1 MAVVTPEQKI
11 EKACLN
17 AKEKLESL
25 GIEDKIQAELEYVI
39 GSYGYDKNP
48 KGLYEIGGKAF
59 KALES
64 YKSEFP
70 RKVSKKLLSDIEGAL
85 KLS

>member
-39 GSYGYDKNP
+39 GSY
-48 KGLYEIGGKAF
+48 
-59 KALES
+59 
-64 YKSEFP
+64 
-70 RKVSKKLLSDIEGAL
+70 
-85 KLS
+85 

>member
-1 MAVVTPEQKI
+1 MAVLTPEQKI
-11 EKACLN
+11 EKACIN

-39 GSYGYDKNP
+39 GSYGFDKNP
-48 KGLYEIGGKAF
+48 VGLYEIGGKAY

-64 YKSEFP
+64 FKTENP
-70 RKVSKKLLSDIEGAL
+70 RKVSKKLLTDIEGAL

>member
-1 MAVVTPEQKI
+1 MAVLTPEQKI
-11 EKACLN
+11 EKACIN

-25 GIEDKIQAELEYVI
+25 GIEDQIQAELEYVI
-39 GSYGYDKNP
+39 GSYGFDKNP
-48 KGLYEIGGKAF
+48 VGLYEIGGKAY

-64 YKSEFP
+64 FKTENP
-70 RKVSKKLLSDIEGAL
+70 RKVSKKLLTDIEGAL